1 MNHFSIRDIENLSG
15 IKAHTLRVWEQ
26 RFNLI
31 SPKRKAGNHRFYD
44 NEDLK
49 YILRIAYLYNKGY
62 KISKIACL
70 TEKEIHDLAVDVKY
84 DKDNFEL
91 FINWLME
98 ASIDFDQER
107 FESILRTAESALGY
121 EELVL
126 KVIFPLLNKI
136 GMLWLTGRVIPA
148 HEHFASSF
156 ITNQLIV
163 QIDRLPNPD
172 PVMSRTVL
180 LFAPRKEYHEIP
192 LLFMWYLLKKNN
204 VNVAYLGTNTDIDV
218 VVHYCSRQPV
228 TDLYFYL
235 LTNLADCNIDKYL
248 THLSDKIPDKAIFFA
263 GAHGCKV
270 TRQPPNVTFLN
281 STKELLEF
289 TKRGGPQSFE
299 HGQSLAMNRQM
310 K

>member
-44 NEDLK
+44 NDDLK

-62 KISKIACL
+62 KISRIACL

-84 DKDNFEL
+84 DKDNYEI

-107 FESILRTAESALGY
+107 FASILRTAESALGY
-121 EELVL
+121 EDLVL

-156 ITNQLIV
+156 IKNQMIV
-163 QIDRLPNPD
+163 AIDRLEMPD
-172 PVMSRTVL
+172 PGNLRKVL
-180 LFAPRKEYHEIP
+180 LFAPKNEFHEIP
-192 LLFMWYLLKKNN
+192 LLFMWYLLKKNK
-204 VNVAYLGTNTDIDV
+204 VPVIYLGANTDTELV
-218 VVHYCSRQPV
+218 LQYCSRQPV
-228 TDLYFYL
+228 TELYFYL
-235 LTNLADCNIDKYL
+235 ITNLVNCNIDRFVSD
-248 THLSDKIPDKAIFFA
+248 LSRQLPDKEIFF
-263 GAHGCKV
+263 GGTHVCKLGSK
-270 TRQPPNVTFLN
+270 PENVTLLKATNELMSFIHRGMDVEPA
-281 STKELLEF
+281 TKQV
-289 TKRGGPQSFE
+289 KRV
-299 HGQSLAMNRQM
+299 
-310 K
+310 

>member
-44 NEDLK
+44 NDDLK
-49 YILRIAYLYNKGY
+49 YILRIAYLYNQGY
-62 KISKIACL
+62 KISRIACL
-70 TEKEIHDLAVDVKY
+70 SEKEIHDLAVDVKY
-84 DKDNFEL
+84 DKDNYEI

-156 ITNQLIV
+156 IKNQMIVAIERLEMPESTNP
-163 QIDRLPNPD
+163 RK
-172 PVMSRTVL
+172 VL
-180 LFAPRKEYHEIP
+180 LFAPKNEFHEIP
-192 LLFMWYLLKKNN
+192 LLFMWYLLRKNK
-204 VNVAYLGTNTDIDV
+204 VPVIYLGVNADTELV
-218 VVHYCSRQPV
+218 FQYCSR
-228 TDLYFYL
+228 
-235 LTNLADCNIDKYL
+235 
-248 THLSDKIPDKAIFFA
+248 
-263 GAHGCKV
+263 
-270 TRQPPNVTFLN
+270 
-281 STKELLEF
+281 
-289 TKRGGPQSFE
+289 
-299 HGQSLAMNRQM
+299 
-310 K
+310 